1 MYPPY
6 AVDLF
11 HNLADS
17 RLLWIYRLNPMVVPP
32 IARPFIIGTSYGD
45 QTSAYGPLWYLLSF
59 PAAVFRP
66 HDYLASIIILK
77 LWMAVFYIASGAMV
91 LLILRKTRPLLALA
105 GTALYLWNPF
115 VIMRVL
121 GDAHNDVMMLF
132 FVLVALDLAAD
143 NEWLGVGPAL
153 MLSALIKYV
162 SVLLGPLVLI
172 YVLML
177 PPEERRQA
185 LPRLLLGGIL
195 ALLLAVAVYVPF
207 WAGPRTFAAILGE
220 SKLTITSTPLLVQLL
235 LTGPLFGDTSGDLA
249 RQILRVLF
257 LIPYGLIL
265 AQMRPPVGRLYSGS
279 YQSLWLFILLATAW
293 FRPWYLLWVVT
304 LGALLPW
311 GWFLVLTLTISF
323 CGMFP
328 DIVEQYRNFVPLL
341 AGDAIRLYA
350 APVLVAFLLPA
361 AVWLVAMVDTRNWN
375 FGPVPG
381 ADTEEPLP
389 AVAGD

>member
-1 MYPPY
+1 
-6 AVDLF
+6 
-11 HNLADS
+11 
-17 RLLWIYRLNPMVVPP
+17 
-32 IARPFIIGTSYGD
+32 
-45 QTSAYGPLWYLLSF
+45 
-59 PAAVFRP
+59 
-66 HDYLASIIILK
+66 
-77 LWMAVFYIASGAMV
+77 MV

-132 FVLVALDLAAD
+132 FVLVALYLAAD

-350 APVLVAFLLPA
+350 APILVAFLLPA
-361 AVWLVAMVDTRNWN
+361 AVWLVAMINTRNWN